1 MDKELR
7 SSFRRI
13 KKWEWFFFAAI
24 TVVLIA
30 AIAIGCAQTAPKGG
44 SDAQETSYRT
54 VNYYER

>member
-24 TVVLIA
+24 
-30 AIAIGCAQTAPKGG
+30 AIGCARTAPKGG